1 MTSASQLL
9 VNKFTILEVETNTNN
24 SESID
29 VFLFSA
35 LKYNSLFWR
44 SKWKKKLS
52 IWLSAS
58 MLAIY
63 RTSIYLTVELSTI
76 DTSKLH
82 SIKILLDSRAIES
95 FIDYSFIC
103 SKGLNTQTILYSIP
117 VFNINN
123 SPNKASKISEVIDVL
138 LQHSTYLK
146 RMFLTISDLGKQ
158 DLILGYNWLKDYN
171 PRID

>member
-1 MTSASQLL
+1 
-9 VNKFTILEVETNTNN
+9 
-24 SESID
+24 
-29 VFLFSA
+29 
-35 LKYNSLFWR
+35 
-44 SKWKKKLS
+44 
-52 IWLSAS
+52 

-82 SIKILLDSRAIES
+82 SIKALLDSRAIKS

-103 SKGLNTQTILYSIP
+103 SKKLNTQTILYSIS
-117 VFNINN
+117 VFNIDN
-123 SPNKASKISEVIDVL
+123 SPNKAGKISEVIDIL

-146 RMFLTISDLGKQ
+146 RIFLTISDLGKQ
-158 DLILGYNWLKDYN
+158 DLILEYNWLKDYN

>member
-1 MTSASQLL
+1 MSQLL
-9 VNKFTILEVETNTNN
+9 VNKFTVLEIETNIDDD
-24 SESID
+24 ESID
-29 VFLFSA
+29 ISFFFA
-35 LKYNSLFWR
+35 LKCNSLSWR

-52 IWLSAS
+52 IWLSTS

-63 RTSIYLTVELSTI
+63 RTSIYLTIELSTI

-82 SIKILLDSRAIES
+82 SIKALLDSRAIKS

-103 SKGLNTQTILYSIP
+103 FKKLNTQTILYSIS
-117 VFNINN
+117 VFNIDN
-123 SPNKASKISEVIDVL
+123 SPNKAGKISEVIDIL

-146 RMFLTISDLGKQ
+146 RIFLTISDLGKQ
-158 DLILGYNWLKDYN
+158 DLILEYNWLKDYN

>member
-1 MTSASQLL
+1 
-9 VNKFTILEVETNTNN
+9 
-24 SESID
+24 
-29 VFLFSA
+29 
-35 LKYNSLFWR
+35 
-44 SKWKKKLS
+44 
-52 IWLSAS
+52 

-123 SPNKASKISEVIDVL
+123 SPNKASKISKVVDIL
-138 LQHSTYLK
+138 LQYDIYSE
-146 RMFLTISDLGKQ
+146 RMLLVISDLGKQ
-158 DLILGYNWLKDYN
+158 DLILEYN
-171 PRID
+171 

>member
-1 MTSASQLL
+1 
-9 VNKFTILEVETNTNN
+9 
-24 SESID
+24 
-29 VFLFSA
+29 
-35 LKYNSLFWR
+35 
-44 SKWKKKLS
+44 
-52 IWLSAS
+52 

-76 DTSKLH
+76 DTSKLY

>member
-1 MTSASQLL
+1 
-9 VNKFTILEVETNTNN
+9 
-24 SESID
+24 
-29 VFLFSA
+29 
-35 LKYNSLFWR
+35 
-44 SKWKKKLS
+44 
-52 IWLSAS
+52 

-146 RMFLTISDLGKQ
+146 RMFLTISELGKQ